1 MSIGEYLMSKPLSAF
16 SGVAVPPLER
26 KGNVSEGFE
35 RECVDFFADVV
46 GVLGVPRSI
55 GQIYGLLFA
64 SPRPLSFTDITEKLD
79 ISRGSASQGLKALRD
94 LGAIHSADGA
104 RSAEMAEGRWE
115 MEQGTGSR
123 HSKPPF
129 AAAES
134 ARAGGRR
141 ELFEPELGLRK
152 LVGGV
157 LRTKVDP
164 LVNDGAT
171 RLKTL
176 RTQAQAAPDTA
187 GRKFALERVRQ
198 IEGWRRQMGLL
209 LPLLKTIL
217 GPKRSA

>member
-1 MSIGEYLMSKPLSAF
+1 MPIGEYLMSKPLSAS

-26 KGNVSEGFE
+26 KGNVSESFE

-46 GVLGVPRSI
+46 GVLGVPRSM

-94 LGAIHSADGA
+94 LGAIRGADGA
-104 RSAEMAEGRWE
+104 RSAEMGEGRWE
-115 MEQGTGSR
+115 MEEGSR

-129 AAAES
+129 AGGEAS
-134 ARAGGRR
+134 RAGSRR
-141 ELFEPELGLRK
+141 ELFEPELGLRN

-171 RLKTL
+171 RLKAL
-176 RTQAQAAPDTA
+176 RTHAQAAPDTA